1 MHPRV
6 SRVLK
11 ALIIVLLG
19 LLLASQTLVIPAVAR
34 ITAIRNP
41 DVAQLEI
48 PGIIGGVVFIGLI
61 EVTLVCI
68 WFLLSLVQEG
78 RIFRVEA
85 FRYVDIILGAL
96 IAAGAIILVSYIVI
110 VASRAVS
117 LSLSLLAVLGI
128 VVSAALALLLVVLR
142 GLLRKALELEQDMSE
157 VV

>member
-19 LLLASQTLVIPAVAR
+19 LLLASQTLVIPEVAR

-48 PGIIGGVVFIGLI
+48 PGIIGAVVFIGLI

-96 IAAGAIILVSYIVI
+96 TAAGAIILVSYIVI

>member
-6 SRVLK
+6 SRILK

-19 LLLASQTLVIPAVAR
+19 LLLASQILVIPEVAR

-48 PGIIGGVVFIGLI
+48 PGIIGAVVFIGLI

-96 IAAGAIILVSYIVI
+96 IAAGAIILVSYVVI

>member
-19 LLLASQTLVIPAVAR
+19 LLLASQTLVIPEVAR

-41 DVAQLEI
+41 DVAQLEV
-48 PGIIGGVVFIGLI
+48 PGIIGAVVFIALI

-68 WFLLSLVQEG
+68 WLLLSLVQVD
-78 RIFRVEA
+78 RIFHVEA
-85 FRYVDIILGAL
+85 FRYVDVILGAL
-96 IAAGAIILVSYIVI
+96 VAAGVLILASYIVI
-110 VASRAVS
+110 VGSRAVS
-117 LSLSLLAVLGI
+117 LSLTLLAVLGV
-128 VVSAALALLLVVLR
+128 VVSAALALLVVVLR
-142 GLLRKALELEQDMSE
+142 GLLRKALELEQDLSE

>member
-19 LLLASQTLVIPAVAR
+19 LLLASQTLVIPEVAR

-48 PGIIGGVVFIGLI
+48 PGIIGAVVFIGLI

>member
-6 SRVLK
+6 TRILK
-11 ALIIVLLG
+11 ALIIVLLA
-19 LLLASQTLVIPAVAR
+19 LLLASQVLVIPQVAR

-41 DVAQLEI
+41 DVAQLEV
-48 PGIIGGVVFIGLI
+48 PGIIGAVLFLALV

-68 WFLLSLVQEG
+68 WFLLSLVQAD

-85 FRYVDIILGAL
+85 FRYVDIILAAL
-96 IAAGAIILVSYIVI
+96 IAAGVLILAAYAVI
-110 VASRAVS
+110 LASRAVS
-117 LSLSLLAVLGI
+117 LSLTLLALLGI

-142 GLLRKALELEQDMSE
+142 GLLRKALELEQDLSE

>member
-6 SRVLK
+6 SRVLQ
-11 ALIIVLLG
+11 ALIIVLLA
-19 LLLASQTLVIPAVAR
+19 LLLASQTLVIPEVAR
-34 ITAIRNP
+34 ITALRNP

-48 PGIIGGVVFIGLI
+48 PGIIGAVVFIGLI

-96 IAAGAIILVSYIVI
+96 IAAGAIILVSYMVI

>member
-19 LLLASQTLVIPAVAR
+19 LLLASQTLVIPEVAR
-34 ITAIRNP
+34 ITALRNP

-48 PGIIGGVVFIGLI
+48 PGIIGAVVFIGLI

-96 IAAGAIILVSYIVI
+96 IAAGAIILVSYMVI